1 VHKKGNNKQA
11 FKRKCEQCISR
22 LVNYRHFK
30 AQDSSDSGCWHF
42 FYFLGALQ
50 HACVHCNMHVLI
62 QKSAITMSIWYD
74 ILKLLLTIACFCIIM
89 DCITR
94 SYHRNKQD
102 HRGELIC
109 SYHRNKQDHRGELI
123 CPTGVHSYM
132 HKAPM
137 TAKYA
142 SRPGVCV
149 LLS

>member
-1 VHKKGNNKQA
+1 MH
-11 FKRKCEQCISR
+11 FEISELKRRILQIQVAGIFFIS
-22 LVNYRHFK
+22 
-30 AQDSSDSGCWHF
+30 S
-42 FYFLGALQ
+42 
-50 HACVHCNMHVLI
+50 VHCNMHVLI

-142 SRPGVCV
+142 SRPRVCV